1 MNVHS
6 VIIAKHKSISRLRN
20 SKGMTNTGKAEALE
34 DKNINTPAKMFTVG
48 KAAVLGAGTMGAGI
62 AAHLANAGIPTLLL
76 DIAPRELTPEEEKKG
91 LTLESPQVRNRIV
104 NSLLETAKKLKP
116 APLMLADNAKLIKT
130 GNFTDDIAKLNECD
144 LVIEAVVENLEIKH
158 KLFAEVEKYR
168 KPGAVTASNT
178 SGIPIDSIVEPFS
191 DDFKRHFVG
200 IHFFN
205 PPRYMKLVE
214 VIPGSKTS
222 GEIAS
227 GVSCFLDQR
236 LGKGVVPAKDRPN
249 FIANR
254 VGTFGMMATVHEMIA
269 MGFTPTEVDQMT
281 GKAIGHASSAT
292 FRTSDL
298 VGLDVLVHVNKNLYP
313 AVPDDEDRDLFL
325 IPPVIETMLEKKLL
339 GDKTSGGFFKK
350 SKDAEGNR
358 IILDLDLNT
367 FEYKPQEKTKFPSLD
382 AAKGIEDRAKR
393 VKTLVWGEDRVGEFL
408 WKTTSRVSRYAAN
421 RIPEIADTIVEIDN
435 ALKWG
440 FGWEIGV
447 FEAWDAIGVVESV
460 ERMKKEGQ
468 AVPANVEKMLA
479 SGATTFYKNE
489 SGNHFFYDLVNGEYK
504 PTPPRPGVMILKDIK
519 ERTGVIKSN
528 PGASLI
534 DIGDGVACLEFHSK
548 MNAIGGD
555 TVSMMNFAIDEVER
569 NFKGLVVGNQG
580 GNFSAGANIM
590 MILLAAQ
597 EEEWDDINMAV
608 HALQKTIM
616 RLRYSSKPVV
626 TAPYGLALGGGCEIS
641 IHGNKARAASET
653 YIGLVEVGV
662 GVIPAGGGTKEMT
675 MRAMDAAKAV
685 PDADP
690 LLFLKK
696 TFEML
701 GMGKV
706 ATSAQEARS
715 WGFFRDVDSISMN
728 GDRLI
733 EDAKQDVLTLD
744 AAGFVPPVQREDI
757 YVMGEAGEAAMK
769 LALHMMQRGGY
780 VSDHDVLIGKK
791 LAHVMCGGSMNHG
804 AFVSEQYLLDL
815 EREAFV
821 SLCGERKTQERI
833 AAMLKTGKPLRN

>member
-1 MNVHS
+1 
-6 VIIAKHKSISRLRN
+6 
-20 SKGMTNTGKAEALE
+20 MTNTGEA
-34 DKNINTPAKMFTVG
+34 VG
-48 KAAVLGAGTMGAGI
+48 IDSKSKGMGTKFNVAKAAVLGAGTMGAGI

-76 DIAPRELTPEEEKKG
+76 DIAPKELTPDEEKKG
-91 LTLESPQVRNRIV
+91 LSLESPQVRNRIV
-104 NSLLETAKKLKP
+104 NSLFEAAKKLKP
-116 APLMLADNAKLIKT
+116 APFMLADNAKLIKT
-130 GNFTDDIAKLNECD
+130 GNFTDDIGKLKECD

-158 KLFAEVEKYR
+158 KLFAEVDKNR
-168 KPGAVTASNT
+168 KPGAVVASNT
-178 SGIPIDSIVEPFS
+178 SGIPIDSIAEPFS
-191 DDFKRHFVG
+191 DDFKKHFVG

-214 VIPGSKTS
+214 VIPGSHTS
-222 GEIAS
+222 GEIACAVS
-227 GVSCFLDQR
+227 GFLDQR

-254 VGTFGMMATVHEMIA
+254 IGVFGMMATIHEMIA

-298 VGLDVLVHVNKNLYP
+298 VGLDVTAHVTNNLFP
-313 AVPDDEDRDLFL
+313 AVPDDEDRDVFKLPEL
-325 IPPVIETMLEKKLL
+325 IQILLDKKLL
-339 GDKTSGGFFKK
+339 GDKTGGGFFKK
-350 SKDAEGNR
+350 SKDAEGKR
-358 IILDLDLNT
+358 IILELDLNT
-367 FEYKPQEKTKFPSLD
+367 FEYKPQEKTKFASLD
-382 AAKGIEDRAKR
+382 AAKAIEDRAKR
-393 VKTLVWGEDRVGEFL
+393 VRTLVWGDDRVGEFL

-435 ALKWG
+435 AIKWG

-447 FEAWDAIGVVESV
+447 FEAWDAIGVSESV
-460 ERMKKEGQ
+460 ERMRKEGQ
-468 AVPANVEKMLA
+468 AVPASVEKMLA
-479 SGATTFYKNE
+479 SGATAFYKSENGE
-489 SGNHFFYDLVNGEYK
+489 HFFYDLVGGGYK
-504 PTPPRPGVMILKDIK
+504 PMPARPGVMILKDIK
-519 ERTGVIKSN
+519 DRTGVIKTN

-548 MNAIGGD
+548 MNSIGGD
-555 TVSMMNFAIDEVER
+555 TVAMLNFAVDEVER

-597 EEEWDDINMAV
+597 EEEWDDINLAV
-608 HALQKTIM
+608 HALQQAIM
-616 RLRYSSKPVV
+616 KLRYSSKPVV
-626 TAPYGLALGGGCEIS
+626 TAPYGMTLGGGCEIA
-641 IHGNKARAASET
+641 IHGNRVRAAAET

-675 MRAMDAAKAV
+675 MRAMDAAQKA

-690 LLFLKK
+690 LSFLKK
-696 TFEML
+696 TFETI

-706 ATSAQEARS
+706 ATSAQEAKS
-715 WGFFRDVDSISMN
+715 WGFFRDIDSISMN

-733 EDAKQDVLTLD
+733 ADAKQEVLNLD
-744 AAGFVPPVQREDI
+744 ASGFVAPVRREDI
-757 YVMGEAGEAAMK
+757 FVMGEAGEAAMK
-769 LALHMMQRGGY
+769 LALHMMKQGGF

-791 LAHVMCGGSMNHG
+791 LAHIMCGGSMNHS